1 MDIYF
6 YIINYLNILICI
18 HYEVTERDREGGEGG
33 ANKKQM
39 YIYTDYQS
47 RLLKNRLKIFED
59 SICHKNVC
67 LNILYYVIW
76 I

>member
-1 MDIYF
+1 MKSQR
-6 YIINYLNILICI
+6 
-18 HYEVTERDREGGEGG
+18 ETERGGEREREQ
-33 ANKKQM
+33 QM
-39 YIYTDYQS
+39 YKYTDYQS
-47 RLLKNRLKIFED
+47 RLIKNRLKIFED

>member
-1 MDIYF
+1 MKSQR
-6 YIINYLNILICI
+6 
-18 HYEVTERDREGGEGG
+18 ETERGGGRGEQ
-33 ANKKQM
+33 NKKQM

-67 LNILYYVIW
+67 LNILYYVIY
-76 I
+76 IQKATIQNKIQKNVL